1 MLRACVLAVGSAALL
16 TASAAGAAT
25 RVGGF
30 AQEAAVAGSIA
41 SYGITYSGHHT
52 DIVRAHC
59 RGLRRYGVHRSGS
72 LDYYHRLNCDLTG
85 ADRNVYEA
93 QVVVIRSSATGFSWQ
108 IVSGTRRSQ
117 PGG

>member
-1 MLRACVLAVGSAALL
+1 
-16 TASAAGAAT
+16 
-25 RVGGF
+25 VGGF
-30 AQEAAVAGSIA
+30 AQEAAVAKSIA

-72 LDYYHRLNCDLTG
+72 LDSYHRLNCVLAG

-93 QVVVIRSSATGFSWQ
+93 QVVIIRSSSTGFSWQ
-108 IVSGTRRSQ
+108 ILSGTRSSQ